1 MFVAPAA
8 QAAGRPTD
16 FAFTSFAYGT
26 KVKAAAGELRSG
38 RTAPS
43 WIGCTRQAGKVRS
56 NEVLGVDAPTNNP
69 LVQLGAI
76 TSRSS
81 TFKAKKQG
89 IAAGTE
95 STSTVASVVLG
106 LQNPQIPAPVLTI
119 DGLTTTATAWATT
132 DGKLH
137 ATTASSVLDINLD
150 VPPTGTPLDGPLAQ
164 LLDLVNGTVAPTLD
178 QVIALLQENAAASR
192 SRASAGSSSA
202 TRAPASGR
210 DRPSPWRSR
219 CASRCTA
226 WTASPAAPTTR
237 PSRSAAA
244 TPRSSATCRT
254 P

>member
-1 MFVAPAA
+1 MSIRRLIASVATAALTAALVSVSGAPAA

-43 WIGCTRQAGKVRS
+43 WIGCTRRAGKVRT

-76 TSRSS
+76 TSRST
-81 TFKAKKQG
+81 TFKARKQG

-95 STSTVASVVLG
+95 STSTVADVVLG

-119 DGLTTTATAWATT
+119 NGLTTTATAWATT

-137 ATTASSVLDINLD
+137 ATTASSVLDVDLD

-178 QVIALLQENAAASR
+178 QVIALLQQNSGAIEIPVGPNRGGRAAYLLDPDGYHIELFQR
-192 SRASAGSSSA
+192 PPTPPTPGGS
-202 TRAPASGR
+202 
-210 DRPSPWRSR
+210 
-219 CASRCTA
+219 
-226 WTASPAAPTTR
+226 
-237 PSRSAAA
+237 
-244 TPRSSATCRT
+244 
-254 P
+254 